1 MHATVRHLPPALL
14 VLSIVLGAAS
24 AAVAQPPPR
33 VPWFHIHVHGS
44 TCLRTDFM
52 PFGGQICVD
61 SVFDERDFFLYRS
74 GAAEDIATNSR
85 WVYGEPKVR
94 VPLQTVVRRGA
105 VPAAEL
111 VAIRQA
117 VADSRLAIAPDSC
130 DPAADDPRIGA
141 HYEIVWYPP
150 STLSGRALDLS
161 TDHPT
166 PCPPGLMALVER
178 VLSVAAD
185 LPVR

>member
-1 MHATVRHLPPALL
+1 MPATVRHLPPAVLL
-14 VLSIVLGAAS
+14 MSMAFGAAS
-24 AAVAQPPPR
+24 AAAAQPPPR

-44 TCLRTDFM
+44 TCLRTDFI

-61 SVFDERDFFLYRS
+61 SVYDERDFFLYRS
-74 GAAEDIATNSR
+74 GAAEDIATTSR

-94 VPLQTVVRRGA
+94 VPLRTVVRRGA
-105 VPAAEL
+105 VPAVEL

-117 VADSRLAIAPDSC
+117 VAESRLAIAPDAC
-130 DPAADDPRIGA
+130 DPAAGDPRVVA

-150 STLSGRALDLS
+150 STLGGRVLDLS
-161 TDHPT
+161 TEHPT
-166 PCPPGLMALVER
+166 PCPPALMALVER
-178 VLSVAAD
+178 VLSLAAD